1 MEPGGEMVW
10 PVVGHGGGGGGECD
24 GGGGGGGCHS
34 V

>member
-24 GGGGGGGCHS
+24 GGGGGCHS